1 MGVNTM
7 KHQHFFWLVML
18 AGFFLG
24 GCAPH
29 FDTRMGTAVRA
40 AEARQVADPAASDRA
55 DAGTG
60 LDGRAGANGMER
72 YEQDFKGTK
81 QSTAPTLL
89 LGTASATGK

>member
-1 MGVNTM
+1 M
-7 KHQHFFWLVML
+7 KPRHVLWMVML
-18 AGFFLG
+18 AGLFLG

-29 FDTRMGTAVRA
+29 FDPRMGTAVRA

-72 YEQDFKGTK
+72 YEQGFTGEKP
-81 QSTAPTLL
+81 SISPPTFL
-89 LGTASATGK
+89 LGTASTTK